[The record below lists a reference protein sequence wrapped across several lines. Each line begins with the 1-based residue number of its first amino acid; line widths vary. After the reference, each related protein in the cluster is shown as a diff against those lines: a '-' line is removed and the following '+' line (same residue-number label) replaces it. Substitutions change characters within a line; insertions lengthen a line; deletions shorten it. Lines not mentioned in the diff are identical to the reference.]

1 MARTLLNGV
10 MWVGRATV
18 FTIGLA
24 VVVALV
30 LGVSSK
36 ALAGTGVGDV
46 FNLGKINT
54 VDALSKLVGS
64 TTGPLLSIDNDG
76 TGSALRLQVEPE
88 RPPLTVNPEAG
99 KAVNLNADEL
109 DGQNSRA
116 FFTGATYRNTRTA
129 FGVLAPGTN
138 QSYVQCDGPED
149 SALGGGYSGLAEGTH
164 ITESSPYVAPE
175 ANVEGWEFRWLD
187 NNATSDEWVMEV
199 VCADFPPMHDSSGP

>member
-1 MARTLLNGV
+1 MTRTLLNGV

-18 FTIGLA
+18 FAIGLA

-36 ALAGTGVGDV
+36 ALAGTGVGAV
-46 FNLGKINT
+46 FNLGQTNS

-64 TTGPLLSIDNDG
+64 TTSPLLKIDNDG
-76 TGSALRLQVEPE
+76 TGSALHLLVEPN
-88 RPPLTVNPEAG
+88 RPPLSVSAKSGTAT
-99 KAVNLNADEL
+99 NLDADEL
-109 DGQNSRA
+109 DGNNSSA
-116 FFTGATYRNTRTA
+116 FFTGATYRNTHTA
-129 FGVLAPGTN
+129 LGVPAPGTN

-164 ITESSPYVAPE
+164 IEESSPFVAPE
-175 ANVEGWEFRWLD
+175 ANIEGWEFRWVD
-187 NNATSDEWVMEV
+187 NNAEVDQWVMEV